1 MTRSDRLE
9 IAPSEVASGA
19 ACQAIEIIR
28 ADVWRV
34 LTRRR
39 AVYDDLVLMASA
51 LPADA
56 CRMAELAQLQIVCV
70 SL

>member
-1 MTRSDRLE
+1 MTRSVRLE

-19 ACQAIEIIR
+19 ECEAIEGIR
-28 ADVWRV
+28 ADVRRV

-39 AVYDDLVLMASA
+39 AVDDDIVLLASA

-56 CRMAELAQLQIVCV
+56 CRMAELAQLQFVCV